1 MVNRAKALRRGLPGP
16 EKRTQGRTGGKNGV
30 NLSQMY
36 PISRFYGIICLMHK
50 KYLEY
55 AGLSEKES
63 EIYLALLKTGAVSA
77 MDLART
83 TSLKKSIVYITLET
97 LVKRGLVR
105 EVTVGKRT
113 QYEAESPDT
122 LRMVIQDKRNRVEEE
137 ARRLETIISELK
149 SIERDLGERP
159 IVQYYEG
166 REAVKQ
172 AIDEYVAAEDFSS
185 GKDYGI
191 YSYDLLKKIFTDKD
205 IKIIDEKRIKN
216 NIQFKAIYTGVEK
229 VIEGDKTQALM
240 KIDQDRFP
248 ILCDIGIFNDE
259 VRIHTLGKKP
269 YGIFIKNKELATTL
283 KSIIEYVFAQKQ

>member
-1 MVNRAKALRRGLPGP
+1 
-16 EKRTQGRTGGKNGV
+16 
-30 NLSQMY
+30 
-36 PISRFYGIICLMHK
+36 MHK

-63 EIYLALLKTGAVSA
+63 DIYLALLKTDAISA
-77 MDLART
+77 IDLARA
-83 TSLKKSIVYITLET
+83 TSLKKSIVYILLES

-105 EVTVGKRT
+105 EVTVGKRV
-113 QYEAESPDT
+113 QYEAESPDV

-137 ARRLETIISELK
+137 AKRLETIISELK
-149 SIERDLGERP
+149 TIERDLGERP

-166 REAVKQ
+166 RDAVKHSV
-172 AIDEYVAAEDFSS
+172 DEYVSAEDFSN

-191 YSYDLLKKIFTDKD
+191 YSYDLMGKIFTPKD
-205 IKIIDEKRIKN
+205 VEIIDKKRIESN
-216 NIQFKAIYTGVEK
+216 AVFKAIYTGIDK
-229 VIEGDKTQALM
+229 VIEGNSNQNLI

-269 YGIFIKNKELATTL
+269 YGIFIKNKEIATTL
-283 KSIIEYVFAQKQ
+283 KSVIEYIFAQKDRN

>member
-1 MVNRAKALRRGLPGP
+1 
-16 EKRTQGRTGGKNGV
+16 
-30 NLSQMY
+30 
-36 PISRFYGIICLMHK
+36 MHK

-63 EIYLALLKTGAVSA
+63 EIYLTLLKTEAISA
-77 MDLART
+77 MDLARA
-83 TSLKKSIVYITLET
+83 TSLKKSIVYLLLES
-97 LVKRGLVR
+97 LVKKGLVR
-105 EVTVGKRT
+105 EVTVGKRV
-113 QYEAESPDT
+113 QYEAESPDV

-137 ARRLETIISELK
+137 AKRLETIIAELK

-172 AIDEYVAAEDFSS
+172 AIDDFVAVEDFSS

-216 NIQFKAIYTGVEK
+216 NVQFKAIYTGVEK
-229 VIEGDKTQALM
+229 VIEGDKNQALM

-269 YGIFIKNKELATTL
+269 YGIFIKNKEIATTL
-283 KSIIEYVFAQKQ
+283 KSIIEYIFAQKQ

>member
-1 MVNRAKALRRGLPGP
+1 
-16 EKRTQGRTGGKNGV
+16 
-30 NLSQMY
+30 
-36 PISRFYGIICLMHK
+36 MHK

-63 EIYLALLKTGAVSA
+63 EIYLALLKTGSVSA
-77 MDLART
+77 MELARK
-83 TSLKKSIVYITLET
+83 TSLKKSIVYLTLES
-97 LVKRGLVR
+97 LVKRGIVR
-105 EVTVGKRT
+105 EVTVGKRV
-113 QYEAESPDT
+113 QYDAESPDV

-137 ARRLETIISELK
+137 AKRLETIISELK
-149 SIERDLGERP
+149 SIERDLGEQP
-159 IVQYYEG
+159 VVQFYEG
-166 REAVKQ
+166 REAVKR
-172 AIDEYVAAEDFSS
+172 AIDEYVTAEDFSS

-205 IKIIDEKRIKN
+205 IKIIDEKRINN
-216 NIQFKAIYTGVEK
+216 NIQFKAIYTGTDK
-229 VIEGDKTQALM
+229 VIEGDKNQELV

-283 KSIIEYVFAQKQ
+283 KSIIEYVFAQKR